1 MDLVVLMR
9 QMVMGI
15 SSGMVTF
22 LMAAG
27 VSIVMSGMAIIN
39 FGQGAFFMLG
49 AFICFSLVHVLNFW
63 WALLLAPLV
72 VALLGGLTEFLLRPL
87 YGKSM
92 LYQLLATMGVA
103 FIIIDGIQTIW
114 GKSINTVLPP
124 EALSSTV
131 VFLGLDFPTY
141 YIFIIII
148 SGLLAL
154 GLWLMFEKTKLGML
168 FRAITAD
175 RPMVSNL
182 GVDVA
187 RLFSIMFMFGVWLSG
202 VAGVLM
208 APIIGLDAQMSMQV
222 LFTIMTVLVIGGLK
236 SMRGV
241 LFSALIVGH
250 SQCPWVHAAAMVLY
264 PYPCCAHDYRSFG
277 QAPGPVRKTRRLAK
291 ETWHDY
297 PSKSDRSALP

>member
-1 MDLVVLMR
+1 MGPVVLMR
-9 QMVMGI
+9 QVVMGI

-131 VFLGLDFPTY
+131 VLLGLDFPTY

-168 FRAITAD
+168 FRAITTD

-236 SMRGV
+236 SMRGAFFRRS
-241 LFSALIVGH
+241 L
-250 SQCPWVHAAAMVLY
+250 WVKPMPLG
-264 PYPCCAHDYRSFG
+264 PCCCHGSIPLSLLRS
-277 QAPGPVRKTRRLAK
+277 
-291 ETWHDY
+291 
-297 PSKSDRSALP
+297 

>member
-9 QMVMGI
+9 QVVMGI

-63 WALLLAPLV
+63 WALVLAPLV

-124 EALSSTV
+124 QALSSTV

-241 LFSALIVGH
+241 LFSALIVGVANALG
-250 SQCPWVHAAAMVLY
+250 SMLLPWFYTLIPAALMIIVLLVK
-264 PYPCCAHDYRSFG
+264 PQGLFG
-277 QAPGPVRKTRRLAK
+277 KPG
-291 ETWHDY
+291 D
-297 PSKSDRSALP
+297 

>member
-1 MDLVVLMR
+1 MDLVGLIR
-9 QMVMGI
+9 QVVMGI

-27 VSIVMSGMAIIN
+27 VSIVMSGMAVIN

-72 VALLGGLTEFLLRPL
+72 VAALGGLTEFLLRPL

-124 EALSSTV
+124 DSLSGTV
-131 VFLGLDFPTY
+131 VFLGLDFPVY

-154 GLWLMFEKTKLGML
+154 SLWLMFEKTKLGML
-168 FRAITAD
+168 FRAIIAN
-175 RPMVSNL
+175 RPMVANL

-187 RLFSIMFMFGVWLSG
+187 RLFSVMFMFGVWLSG

-241 LFSALIVGH
+241 LFSALIVGIANALG
-250 SQCPWVHAAAMVLY
+250 SMLLPWFYTLIPAALMIIVLLVK
-264 PYPCCAHDYRSFG
+264 PQGLFG
-277 QAPGPVRKTRRLAK
+277 RPG
-291 ETWHDY
+291 D
-297 PSKSDRSALP
+297 

>member
-1 MDLVVLMR
+1 MDLVGLMR
-9 QMVMGI
+9 QVVMGI

-27 VSIVMSGMAIIN
+27 VSIVMSGMAVIN

-49 AFICFSLVHVLNFW
+49 AFMCFSLVHVLNFW

-124 EALSSTV
+124 DSLSGTV
-131 VFLGLDFPTY
+131 VFLGLDFPIY

-148 SGLLAL
+148 SGLIAL

-168 FRAITAD
+168 FRAIIAD
-175 RPMVSNL
+175 RPMVANL

-187 RLFSIMFMFGVWLSG
+187 RLFSVMFMFGVWLSG

-241 LFSALIVGH
+241 LFSALIVGIANALG
-250 SQCPWVHAAAMVLY
+250 SMLLPWFYTLIPAALMIIVLLVK
-264 PYPCCAHDYRSFG
+264 PQGLFG
-277 QAPGPVRKTRRLAK
+277 KPG
-291 ETWHDY
+291 D
-297 PSKSDRSALP
+297 

>member
-9 QMVMGI
+9 QIVMGI

-72 VALLGGLTEFLLRPL
+72 VAALGGLTEFLLRPL

-131 VFLGLDFPTY
+131 VLLGLDFPTY

-168 FRAITAD
+168 FRAITTD

-241 LFSALIVGH
+241 LFSALIVGQANALG
-250 SQCPWVHAAAMVLY
+250 SMLLPWFYTLIPAALMIIVLLVK
-264 PYPCCAHDYRSFG
+264 PQGLFG
-277 QAPGPVRKTRRLAK
+277 KPG
-291 ETWHDY
+291 D
-297 PSKSDRSALP
+297 

>member
-1 MDLVVLMR
+1 MGPVVLMR
-9 QMVMGI
+9 QVVMGI

-131 VFLGLDFPTY
+131 VLLGLDFPTY

-168 FRAITAD
+168 FRAITTD

-241 LFSALIVGH
+241 LFSALIVGQANALG
-250 SQCPWVHAAAMVLY
+250 SMLLPWFYTLIPAALMIIVLLVK
-264 PYPCCAHDYRSFG
+264 PQGLFG
-277 QAPGPVRKTRRLAK
+277 KPG
-291 ETWHDY
+291 D
-297 PSKSDRSALP
+297 

>member
-9 QMVMGI
+9 QVVMGI

-63 WALLLAPLV
+63 WALVLAPLV

-124 EALSSTV
+124 DALSSTV

-168 FRAITAD
+168 FRAITTD

-241 LFSALIVGH
+241 LFSALIVGQANALG
-250 SQCPWVHAAAMVLY
+250 SMLLPWFYTLIPAALMIIVLLVK
-264 PYPCCAHDYRSFG
+264 PQGLFG
-277 QAPGPVRKTRRLAK
+277 KPG
-291 ETWHDY
+291 D
-297 PSKSDRSALP
+297 

>member
-9 QMVMGI
+9 QVVMGI

-72 VALLGGLTEFLLRPL
+72 VAVLGGLTEFLLRPL

-124 EALSSTV
+124 DALSSTV

-168 FRAITAD
+168 FRAITTD

-241 LFSALIVGH
+241 LFSALIVGVANALG
-250 SQCPWVHAAAMVLY
+250 SMLLPWFYTLIPAALMIIVLLVK
-264 PYPCCAHDYRSFG
+264 PQGLFG
-277 QAPGPVRKTRRLAK
+277 KPG
-291 ETWHDY
+291 D
-297 PSKSDRSALP
+297 